1 MMEINTT
8 PLIDVMLVL
17 IIVLIMSIP
26 VMTHAT
32 KLDMPQTNNPPPPVR
47 PEVIQIDIDFDGTI
61 VWNGTV
67 VSGIPQLESFF
78 RSEREQG
85 AAAGNSPA
93 SRSPFA
99 LRNHGAGDGRGTAQS
114 HEEDGLREH
123 GGIPGLA
130 KPLKL
135 LGNFPPCGASNSQDA
150 LTVGLSN
157 HTSRGLRT
165 AARL

>member
-67 VSGIPQLESFF
+67 VSGIPQLESFSSV
-78 RSEREQG
+78 RERDKD
-85 AAAGNSPA
+85 A
-93 SRSPFA
+93 RSPKFTCDPIVVHVM
-99 LRNHGAGDGRGTAQS
+99 RPR
-114 HEEDGLREH
+114 
-123 GGIPGLA
+123 PW
-130 KPLKL
+130 
-135 LGNFPPCGASNSQDA
+135 
-150 LTVGLSN
+150 
-157 HTSRGLRT
+157 
-165 AARL
+165 

>member
-17 IIVLIMSIP
+17 IVVLIMSIP

-78 RSEREQG
+78 RVGTRARSPQPEIHLRPDRRSRYETTALVM
-85 AAAGNSPA
+85 AAAQRNRMKKMGFVNIGGFP
-93 SRSPFA
+93 R
-99 LRNHGAGDGRGTAQS
+99 LRQAAETTGKLSAVQSIQS
-114 HEEDGLREH
+114 HT
-123 GGIPGLA
+123 
-130 KPLKL
+130 
-135 LGNFPPCGASNSQDA
+135 DA
-150 LTVGLSN
+150 
-157 HTSRGLRT
+157 
-165 AARL
+165 

>member
-1 MMEINTT
+1 MAMAVGGAEGAPMMEINTT

-47 PEVIQIDIDFDGTI
+47 PEVIQLDIDFDGTI

-78 RSEREQG
+78 RSETG
-85 AAAGNSPA
+85 KDPSPRFICA
-93 SRSPFA
+93 P
-99 LRNHGAGDGRGTAQS
+99 
-114 HEEDGLREH
+114 
-123 GGIPGLA
+123 
-130 KPLKL
+130 
-135 LGNFPPCGASNSQDA
+135 
-150 LTVGLSN
+150 TVG
-157 HTSRGLRT
+157 RAMKR
-165 AARL
+165 RPW

>member
-1 MMEINTT
+1 MSMSVGGGEDGAPMMEINTT

-78 RSEREQG
+78 RSERINSENSGAPQPEIHLRPDRRSRYEVTAMVM
-85 AAAGNSPA
+85 AAAQ
-93 SRSPFA
+93 
-99 LRNHGAGDGRGTAQS
+99 RNRMKKMGFVNTA
-114 HEEDGLREH
+114 EFRD
-123 GGIPGLA
+123 
-130 KPLKL
+130 
-135 LGNFPPCGASNSQDA
+135 
-150 LTVGLSN
+150 
-157 HTSRGLRT
+157 
-165 AARL
+165 

>member
-1 MMEINTT
+1 MSMSVGSSEGSDAPMMEINTT

-78 RSEREQG
+78 RSERDKEPQPWLQRS
-85 AAAGNSPA
+85 AAG
-93 SRSPFA
+93 
-99 LRNHGAGDGRGTAQS
+99 
-114 HEEDGLREH
+114 
-123 GGIPGLA
+123 
-130 KPLKL
+130 
-135 LGNFPPCGASNSQDA
+135 
-150 LTVGLSN
+150 
-157 HTSRGLRT
+157 
-165 AARL
+165 

>member
-1 MMEINTT
+1 MSMSVGASEQGAPMMEINTT

-78 RSEREQG
+78 RSERDKDPQPEIHLRPDRRSRYECARQ
-85 AAAGNSPA
+85 AARRDPA
-93 SRSPFA
+93 RLEHNGQWA
-99 LRNHGAGDGRGTAQS
+99 RGAG
-114 HEEDGLREH
+114 
-123 GGIPGLA
+123 P
-130 KPLKL
+130 
-135 LGNFPPCGASNSQDA
+135 
-150 LTVGLSN
+150 
-157 HTSRGLRT
+157 SRHR
-165 AARL
+165 

>member
-1 MMEINTT
+1 MSMSVGSAEGGAPMMEINTT

-32 KLDMPQTNNPPPPVR
+32 KLDMPQTNNPPPLVR

-78 RSEREQG
+78 RSERDKDPQPEIHLRPDRRSKYEMTALVM
-85 AAAGNSPA
+85 AAAQ
-93 SRSPFA
+93 
-99 LRNHGAGDGRGTAQS
+99 RNRMKKMGFV
-114 HEEDGLREH
+114 
-123 GGIPGLA
+123 
-130 KPLKL
+130 
-135 LGNFPPCGASNSQDA
+135 N
-150 LTVGLSN
+150 
-157 HTSRGLRT
+157 TSDFRD
-165 AARL
+165 